1 VATAR
6 KNNNNK
12 MKTRIL
18 ALMLF
23 LGLTNIHAADN
34 KVYIDQVGDRST
46 ITITQDGSSNTV
58 KGVGIAQDQNAKIYG
73 DDTMVAITQTGV
85 NNFLTLG
92 VNGGAL
98 GSTNVINY
106 SVTGNN
112 ATSLINCNNA
122 ETGKCNRN
130 NISITQTGNNA
141 TSNVSVNGENNALTG
156 TSSGGANNSI
166 NFNITGDGLTPNIAI
181 SGGGGNT
188 GNITLAPSAGINAT
202 ATMTIAGASNNVSIN
217 QTGGSV
223 LGHSAS
229 LQVNG
234 SSNTIAVTQTGTMG
248 DNKFNLQST
257 GSTNSVTINQNAQ

>member
-1 VATAR
+1 
-6 KNNNNK
+6 

-18 ALMLF
+18 AVMLF
-23 LGLTNIHAADN
+23 LGLTNLHAADN

-73 DDTMVAITQTGV
+73 DDTAVTITQTGV

-92 VNGGAL
+92 VSGAAL
-98 GSTNVINY
+98 GSTNVIGY

-112 ATSLINCNNA
+112 GTSLIDCNNA

-130 NISITQTGNNA
+130 NISITQTGNNS
-141 TSNVSVNGENNALTG
+141 TSNVSLNGENNVITG
-156 TSSGGANNSI
+156 SSSGGANNSI
-166 NFNITGDGLTPNIAI
+166 NFNVTGDSLHPSIAI

-188 GNITLAPSAGINAT
+188 GNITLAPSAGISAT
-202 ATMTIAGASNNVSIN
+202 ATMTIAGATNNVSIN

-223 LGHSAS
+223 LGHSTTLAIS
-229 LQVNG
+229 G
-234 SSNTIAVTQTGTMG
+234 SGNTIAVTQTGTMG

-257 GSTNSVTINQNAQ
+257 GSTNSMTINQNAQ

>member
-1 VATAR
+1 
-6 KNNNNK
+6 

-18 ALMLF
+18 AVMLF
-23 LGLTNIHAADN
+23 LGLTNLHAADN
-34 KVYIDQVGDRST
+34 KVYIDQIGDRST
-46 ITITQDGSSNTV
+46 IIITQDGSSNTV

-73 DDTMVAITQTGV
+73 DDTAVTITQTGV

-92 VNGGAL
+92 VNGAAL
-98 GSTNVINY
+98 GSTNVIGY

-112 ATSLINCNNA
+112 GTGLINCNDN

-130 NISITQTGNNA
+130 NISITQTGNNS
-141 TSNVSVNGENNALTG
+141 TSSVLLSGENNALTG
-156 TSSGGANNSI
+156 SSSGGANNSI
-166 NFNITGDGLTPNIAI
+166 NFNVTGDGLTPTIAI

-202 ATMTIAGASNNVSIN
+202 ASMTITGATNNVSIS

-223 LGHSAS
+223 LGHSATLAIS
-229 LQVNG
+229 G
-234 SSNTIAVTQTGTMG
+234 SGNTIAVTQTGTMG

-257 GSTNSVTINQNAQ
+257 GSTNSMTINQNAQ